1 MSELAREQVVI
12 TGVGPISVIG
22 TGREAF
28 CAALQRGNQPAAESG
43 PLGVEDFAVEDYL
56 TSEKT
61 YLDRC
66 SEFALAAAV
75 LALDDAQ
82 LDWRGGPHPRWG
94 LALGTAFGCLD
105 SMLNN
110 TIRVQNKGAR
120 FASPIIFM
128 HSMANS
134 PASLVAIE
142 YGLEG
147 PNPTFC
153 DGDISAGT
161 ALHYA
166 WHALVSG
173 QADVML
179 AGGVDVLSKALLA
192 RLSAEPDRPG
202 PRPATE
208 GAAVLVLEKA
218 EAAAARGARPLGEI
232 AGCGLASGSDGDEAR
247 EQALKRAVA
256 ASGSSEAPVEFDIP
270 GGYGYTFGAGLA
282 LDTAAAIGLNAAQE
296 QGLVSIARAT
306 SSGRAAAIILR
317 EAR

>member
-1 MSELAREQVVI
+1 MSGLSGEQVVI

-28 CAALQRGNQPAAESG
+28 FAALQSGDKLAAEPG
-43 PLGVEDFAVEDYL
+43 PLGVEDFVVEDYL

-66 SEFALAAAV
+66 SEFALAAAA

-82 LDWRGGPHPRWG
+82 LSWRGGPHPRWG

-110 TIRVQNKGAR
+110 TIRVQSKGPR
-120 FASPIIFM
+120 LASPIIFM

-142 YGLEG
+142 YGLAG

-153 DGDISAGT
+153 DGAISAGT

-166 WHALVSG
+166 WYALVSS

-179 AGGVDVLSKALLA
+179 AGGVDVVSKALLA
-192 RLSAEPDRPG
+192 RLSVNLDRPG
-202 PRPATE
+202 ARPAAE
-208 GAAVLVLEKA
+208 GAAVLALEKA
-218 EAAAARGARPLGEI
+218 EAAAARGVRPLAEI
-232 AGCGLASGSDGDEAR
+232 AGCGLASGSDADEAR

-256 ASGSSEAPVEFDIP
+256 ASGLSEAPAEFDMP

-282 LDTAAAIGLNAAQE
+282 LDTAAAIGLGAARE

-306 SSGRAAAIILR
+306 SSGRAAAIILQ
-317 EAR
+317 EAQ